1 MSETNVWGL
10 TVILLAIIGDVAY
23 AIERR
28 KK

>member
-1 MSETNVWGL
+1 MSETNAWGL
-10 TVILLAIIGDVAY
+10 TVILLAIVGYVAY